1 MNRSLSISNLIEDA
15 GKIQAKKNALETQFA
30 ITISRVAYIAEIP
43 VATLA

>member
-1 MNRSLSISNLIEDA
+1 MNRLFCIPNLIEDG